1 MTCSHRQL
9 HRYLQFE
16 KWHKVNSNLDFE
28 MGEKELHTIY
38 FYCFFADIKQKPKNY
53 GCMKNAKGRKTSSS
67 TADDDQFKVFQ
78 KG

>member
-1 MTCSHRQL
+1 
-9 HRYLQFE
+9 
-16 KWHKVNSNLDFE
+16 

>member
-1 MTCSHRQL
+1 
-9 HRYLQFE
+9 
-16 KWHKVNSNLDFE
+16 

-38 FYCFFADIKQKPKNY
+38 FCCFFADIKQKPKNY

-78 KG
+78 RIGDMLVRVVRSNNLTH

>member
-1 MTCSHRQL
+1 
-9 HRYLQFE
+9 
-16 KWHKVNSNLDFE
+16 

-38 FYCFFADIKQKPKNY
+38 FCCFFADIKQKPKNY

>member
-1 MTCSHRQL
+1 L
-9 HRYLQFE
+9 
-16 KWHKVNSNLDFE
+16 KWGKKNCIPYIFVVFL
-28 MGEKELHTIY
+28 L
-38 FYCFFADIKQKPKNY
+38 IKQKPKNY